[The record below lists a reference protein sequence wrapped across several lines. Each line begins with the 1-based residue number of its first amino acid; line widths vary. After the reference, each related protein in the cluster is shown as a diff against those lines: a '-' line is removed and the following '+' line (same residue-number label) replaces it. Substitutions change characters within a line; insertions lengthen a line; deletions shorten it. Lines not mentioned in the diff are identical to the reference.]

1 MARLVREAMTSEPIC
16 ITSNSSIMD
25 AAMRMRE
32 YDIGDVLIVE
42 QDRICGVLTDR
53 DIVIRA
59 FAEGLDPTLT
69 SVGEIASS
77 RLITVGPDD
86 PVSRA
91 IELMRQHS
99 IRRLPVC
106 QDGRPVGIISIG
118 DLALDRD
125 PQSAL
130 ADISAAPANH

>member
-1 MARLVREAMTSEPIC
+1 MTRLVREAMTAEPIC
-16 ITSNSSIMD
+16 LTNNTTIID
-25 AAMRMRE
+25 AALRMRE
-32 YDIGDVLIVE
+32 YDIGDVLITE

-59 FAEGLDPTLT
+59 LADGRDPARTT
-69 SVGEIASS
+69 IGEIASS
-77 RLITVGPDD
+77 HLITVGPDE
-86 PVSRA
+86 PVTRA
-91 IELMRQHS
+91 VELMRQHS
-99 IRRLPVC
+99 VRRLPVC

-130 ADISAAPANH
+130 ADISGAPANH

>member
-1 MARLVREAMTSEPIC
+1 
-16 ITSNSSIMD
+16 
-25 AAMRMRE
+25 
-32 YDIGDVLIVE
+32 
-42 QDRICGVLTDR
+42 
-53 DIVIRA
+53 
-59 FAEGLDPTLT
+59 
-69 SVGEIASS
+69 
-77 RLITVGPDD
+77 
-86 PVSRA
+86 
-91 IELMRQHS
+91 MRQHS